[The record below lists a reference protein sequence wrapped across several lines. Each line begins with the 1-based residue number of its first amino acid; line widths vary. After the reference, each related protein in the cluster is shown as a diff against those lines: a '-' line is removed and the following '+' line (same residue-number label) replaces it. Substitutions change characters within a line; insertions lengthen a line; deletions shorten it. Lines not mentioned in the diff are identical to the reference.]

1 MFNNAVA
8 MEISTSYTFDRS
20 DVLWLVEI
28 EYCDFIGLEKCRRSK
43 LPSHQRTT
51 EHRKA
56 WRNLNGLGLKI
67 LKKLKFISPRD
78 GINGMVQGCMVPGL
92 SGILVIGQKTR
103 EVFRGGDSSNK
114 INYDTVPV
122 PELKII
128 TPLNSANA
136 FSRVLQQCFRQS
148 SF

>member
-1 MFNNAVA
+1 MVFENGVKNIQAVA
-8 MEISTSYTFDRS
+8 YN
-20 DVLWLVEI
+20 
-28 EYCDFIGLEKCRRSK
+28 GA
-43 LPSHQRTT
+43 RTVPYLIT
-51 EHRKA
+51 
-56 WRNLNGLGLKI
+56 
-67 LKKLKFISPRD
+67 KFICPRD

-103 EVFRGGDSSNK
+103 EVFRGGDRSNK

-128 TPLNSANA
+128 TPLDSANA

-148 SF
+148 PF

>member
-1 MFNNAVA
+1 M
-8 MEISTSYTFDRS
+8 TSA
-20 DVLWLVEI
+20 
-28 EYCDFIGLEKCRRSK
+28 K
-43 LPSHQRTT
+43 
-51 EHRKA
+51 
-56 WRNLNGLGLKI
+56 NLKNP
-67 LKKLKFISPRD
+67 LKFIFPRD

-103 EVFRGGDSSNK
+103 EVFRGGDRSNK
-114 INYDTVPV
+114 TNYDTVPV

-148 SF
+148 PI